1 MVRYAVTKSTPAV
14 RPAEADVADTAG
26 VGGGAVV
33 VVEDSVERGA
43 VLVGAVLPRGDEV
56 VVGPGC
62 DDGAG
67 STSVGRS
74 RRHLHTAFAGP
85 GSGMSPDQAAV
96 TVLLSRRGR
105 LSREAEEVA
114 QGMALGA
121 GESDRSAANS
131 CRLRGPSGPPSGM
144 SLV

>member
-1 MVRYAVTKSTPAV
+1 MILGG
-14 RPAEADVADTAG
+14 DTAPSSPSPQQ
-26 VGGGAVV
+26 AV
-33 VVEDSVERGA
+33 DHGHTPGRPLLHIF
-43 VLVGAVLPRGDEV
+43 LVGA
-56 VVGPGC
+56 
-62 DDGAG
+62 AA

-121 GESDRSAANS
+121 GESDRLAANS
-131 CRLRGPSGPPSGM
+131 CRLRGPSGPPPGM
-144 SLV
+144 SLVANDVELP